1 MLNFPAL
8 FPLLHEAALNKAN
21 TDFSLGEILPGL
33 SNQAGYLYPCRKH
46 HKAAFCTLSFHL
58 ANKKNSYLPIRTIWP
73 SVRGL
78 ILTAGLTRAS
88 FTHVAAPQRA
98 QGQSR
103 SLDMRGSSRTAQH
116 RPILP
121 AWRRSAQGPAFWE
134 SHRKCPGLRI
144 LTECHGMSKQ
154 REELLY
160 NFSGIWRCCHPQGA
174 SARPTG
180 TGC

>member
-1 MLNFPAL
+1 MCLVRMSFKCGCIQDRIHTCMLNFPAL

-46 HKAAFCTLSFHL
+46 HKATFCTLSFHL
-58 ANKKNSYLPIRTIWP
+58 ANKKNSYLLIRTIWP

-88 FTHVAAPQRA
+88 FTHVSASQSA

-103 SLDMRGSSRTAQH
+103 SLDTRGSSRTAQH
-116 RPILP
+116 RPIFP
-121 AWRRSAQGPAFWE
+121 AWRR
-134 SHRKCPGLRI
+134 
-144 LTECHGMSKQ
+144 
-154 REELLY
+154 
-160 NFSGIWRCCHPQGA
+160 
-174 SARPTG
+174 
-180 TGC
+180 